1 MLENVT
7 NPTNAGAIVRNA
19 AALGMDVILFTNGCT
34 DPLYRRAAR
43 VSMGTVFQVPWTV
56 IPEGEEFS
64 ALKALDF
71 KTVAMA
77 LRNDTRVISDPEIKS
92 AERLAIFLGAEGD
105 GLLPETIAACDWC
118 VKIPMDHEVDSL
130 NVAACSAVAFWEL
143 SK

>member
-1 MLENVT
+1 MNSV
-7 NPTNAGAIVRNA
+7 
-19 AALGMDVILFTNGCT
+19 DVIIPVYKPDERLDILLAMLNTQT
-34 DPLYRRAAR
+34 MKPDR
-43 VSMGTVFQVPWTV
+43 VILLWT